1 MIIRKQKLKFKDRKG
16 FPEAHQSEI
25 KTTTEN
31 WWW

>member
-25 KTTTEN
+25 KTTTDN
-31 WWW
+31 